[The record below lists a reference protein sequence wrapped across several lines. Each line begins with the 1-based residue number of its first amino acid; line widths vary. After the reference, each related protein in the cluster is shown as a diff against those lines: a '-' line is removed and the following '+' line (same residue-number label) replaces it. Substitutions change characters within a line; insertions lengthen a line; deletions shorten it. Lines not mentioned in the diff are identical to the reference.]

1 MNDHTALKNFYM
13 AKEASKHT
21 MSRIERHAMNVDRAA
36 TKALPRLH
44 CHTVKLEELYDK
56 PIPMKKKAALEN
68 FYMVKEA
75 GVGVSVG
82 PINWTPSTGVLGSF
96 AHPAPN
102 KRDFNSYKKWKEME
116 RKAVKVSA
124 HVGIPIEL

>member
-1 MNDHTALKNFYM
+1 MYREEILENFSIV
-13 AKEASKHT
+13 KEAGKG

-44 CHTVKLEELYDK
+44 CHTVKLEALYDK

-75 GVGVSVG
+75 SKVKSLNLRGLKG
-82 PINWTPSTGVLGSF
+82 LQK
-96 AHPAPN
+96 AH
-102 KRDFNSYKKWKEME
+102 RDMNLQAMRKEMMRYNRE
-116 RKAVKVSA
+116 ANAKRVF
-124 HVGIPIEL
+124 ELMSKYRGK